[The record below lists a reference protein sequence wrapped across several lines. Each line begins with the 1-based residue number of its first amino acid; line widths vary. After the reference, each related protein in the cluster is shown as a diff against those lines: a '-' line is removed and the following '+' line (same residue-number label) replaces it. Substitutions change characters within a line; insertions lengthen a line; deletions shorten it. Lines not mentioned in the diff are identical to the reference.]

1 MKAVAS
7 HIARAVAGLALAA
20 STIALAGAPL
30 AAPIRASAPGAPAV
44 SMTAEGGFSGY
55 IRPQTWMPVRVSL
68 SNTGDPVDGAIVVD
82 APGADGPRR
91 LTAPVSLPR
100 GSRKQVLISVPG
112 DVRIPSLRYIA
123 DGLELATASIGAR
136 SIAPEDRLVVVI
148 SDPPDGYNF
157 LADIRTPYG
166 GRTYVAPLR
175 MEQLPDHSAAL
186 DSVDAILISNADSS
200 VLNADQRAA
209 LQSWLVAGGHLILS
223 GGPNA
228 PLTAGGFSDLVP
240 AAASGAIV
248 QRSVVA
254 LAQFTASRSLTSVA
268 ALSADAPAPI
278 DPLKMIRDGV
288 ALVGPPEAPLVA
300 RRDLGRGMLDQL
312 AFDASLA
319 PLRDWRSRAGL
330 FDALLGGR
338 VEAVAD
344 FGQVRNELSANA
356 GAAALPATALPPF
369 GAVALFLLAYAMFV
383 GPVNFLALR
392 RFGKMRWAWL
402 SVPAIVVGFTAL
414 GIGMGFRLRGNNPI
428 LHRSSLVFADAR
440 VPEARTQALVGVF
453 SPRQATVDVDFG
465 RELPEPA
472 ASAPSVSSRPAIA
485 APEIV
490 LSVGAT
496 SRVTGLRVPSAS
508 VKAFV
513 ARGEAAAPA
522 IASNAEYLL
531 DETPPRLALAIRNDS
546 DGDFQ
551 DCIVSSGRSF
561 APFGALPPGKT
572 AQIPLL
578 LRGGEPHL
586 RQYGLGATYGY
597 GLGSTLPGVR
607 TGLRTGPFDNPG
619 SNMADMTLTW
629 RKFDK
634 AELREEADRGLINTF
649 FSPVSRGG
657 EGVLLMCWELRERA
671 PTEVE
676 GASYVDRGLRIWRLG
691 MPTYRPAAGQ
701 VLPSEFFEWSVSGSS
716 STVAWTADG
725 LQLSPGAHILAL
737 RPWFDLRPPSSSMTG
752 TLRLEFTTGSSAT
765 GLTQSTTSV
774 FDWAVNQFAPVRR
787 GLASRGSATLVPI
800 SGAYVSTAGE
810 IILRI
815 DVLGDAVTLSDL
827 DLAELTLK

>member
-7 HIARAVAGLALAA
+7 HFARAAAGLTLAA
-20 STIALAGAPL
+20 SIVALTGAPL
-30 AAPIRASAPGAPAV
+30 AVPVRAAAPGAPVV
-44 SMTAEGGFSGY
+44 SMIAEGGFSGY
-55 IRPQTWMPVRVSL
+55 IRPQTWMPIRVSL
-68 SNTGDPVDGAIVVD
+68 TNTGDPVDGAIILD

-100 GSRKQVLISVPG
+100 GSRKQVLLSVPG
-112 DVRIPSLRYIA
+112 DMRLPSLRYVA

-136 SIAPEDRLVVVI
+136 PIAPEDRLVVVI
-148 SDPPDGYNF
+148 SDPPDAYNF

-186 DSVDAILISNADSS
+186 DSVDVVLISNTDSS
-200 VLNADQRAA
+200 VLSADQRAV
-209 LQSWLVAGGHLILS
+209 LQAWLVAGGHLVLS

-228 PLTAGGFSDLVP
+228 RLSASGFVDLAP
-240 AAASGAIV
+240 ASASGAIV
-248 QRSVVA
+248 QRSVA
-254 LAQFTASRSLTSVA
+254 GLAHFTASRSLTSVA
-268 ALSADAPAPI
+268 ELAADAPAPI
-278 DPLKMIRDGV
+278 DSLRMIRDGV
-288 ALVGPPEAPLVA
+288 ALIGPPESPLVA

-319 PLRDWRSRAGL
+319 PLRDWRSRAGF
-330 FDALLGGR
+330 FDALFGGR

-369 GAVALFLLAYAMFV
+369 GAVALFLLAYAMVV

-402 SVPAIVVGFTAL
+402 SVPAIVIGFTAL
-414 GIGMGFRLRGNNPI
+414 GIGLGFRLRGNNPI
-428 LHRSSLVFADAR
+428 LHRTSVIFSDAR
-440 VPEARTQALVGVF
+440 VPAARTQALVGVF
-453 SPRQATVDVDFG
+453 SPRQAVIDVDFG

-472 ASAPSVSSRPAIA
+472 ASAPSVSSRPAIV
-485 APEIV
+485 APEVVTSI
-490 LSVGAT
+490 GAT
-496 SRVTGLRVPSAS
+496 ARVIGLKVPSAS

-513 ARGEAAAPA
+513 ARGEAPAPP

-531 DETPPRLALAIRNDS
+531 DETPPRLAIAIRNDS

-551 DCIVSSGRSF
+551 DCVVSSGRSF

-572 AQIPLL
+572 AQVPLL

-607 TGLRTGPFDNPG
+607 TGLRSGPFDNPG
-619 SNMADMTLTW
+619 SNMADMALTW

-634 AELREEADRGLINTF
+634 TELREEADRALINTF

-671 PTEVE
+671 LTEVE

-691 MPTYRPAAGQ
+691 MPTFRPDAGQ
-701 VLPSEFFEWSVSGSS
+701 ILPSEFFEWSVSASS
-716 STVAWTADG
+716 STVAWTAEG
-725 LQLSPGAHILAL
+725 LQLSPGAHLLAM
-737 RPWFDLRPPSSSMTG
+737 RPWFDLRPPSASMSG
-752 TLRLEFTTGSSAT
+752 TLRLEFTTGSPAAV
-765 GLTQSTTSV
+765 LTQSTVSM
-774 FDWAVNQFAPVRR
+774 FDWTVNQFTPVRR
-787 GLASRGSATLVPI
+787 GLASRGAATLVPV

-815 DVLGDAVTLSDL
+815 DVGGDAVTLSDL
-827 DLAELTLK
+827 DIAGLTLR